1 MMCPYPILFHSPLQS
16 ALPLP
21 ALSVCGYFS
30 LSLCLSNQS
39 QQQNVFK
46 KKKNKKK
53 KQKKTP
59 LQIPEQPREL
69 GAGHKKRHLQIKP
82 VTPLQNT

>member
-1 MMCPYPILFHSPLQS
+1 MPLS
-16 ALPLP
+16 
-21 ALSVCGYFS
+21 YS
-30 LSLCLSNQS
+30 LSLSPAECSPASSAFSLWLLFIKLMSLKSVTTAECLQ
-39 QQQNVFK
+39 
-46 KKKNKKK
+46 KKK